1 MLTGLPKIAEITL
14 FLGLCLPSLL
24 FRWGD
29 IEKNPGPKYSS
40 LTFCHWNLNGLTAHY
55 SIKISLLQAYVTQHN
70 YDIICLSETFLTSSI
85 DSSDTR
91 ILIDGYNLI
100 RSDHPSD
107 SKRGGV
113 CIYYKEHIPLIKR
126 DDICTLDNSLVTKI
140 RSQNEKCFLTCIY
153 RSPSKNNEEIEN
165 FCANFDLLLS
175 NINEELPICSI
186 ITGDFNARC
195 SNWWKNDITNSV
207 GQELDSLTSSAAYA
221 QIIDKPTHIVNNSM
235 SCIDLVFCT
244 NANIIS
250 KHGVD
255 VSIFEKCHHN
265 TIFGKINIR
274 VPLPSA

>member
-1 MLTGLPKIAEITL
+1 MVILK
-14 FLGLCLPSLL
+14 
-24 FRWGD
+24 
-29 IEKNPGPKYSS
+29 KNTGPKYSS
-40 LTFCHWNLNGLTAHY
+40 LTFCHWNLNGLTAHD

-70 YDIICLSETFLTSSI
+70 YDIICLSKTFLNSSI

-126 DDICTLDNSLVTKI
+126 DDICTLDNCLVTEI
-140 RSQNEKCFLTCIY
+140 RLQSEKCFLTCTY
-153 RSPSKNNEEIEN
+153 RSPSQNNEEFEN
-165 FCANFDLLLS
+165 FCVNFDLLLS
-175 NINEELPICSI
+175 NINEEIPICSI
-186 ITGDFNARC
+186 ITGDFNARS

-207 GQELDSLTSSAAYA
+207 GQELEALASSAGYS

-235 SCIDLVFCT
+235 LCIDLIFYINT
-244 NANIIS
+244 NVIS

-255 VSIFEKCHHN
+255 VSIFEKCHRN
-265 TIFGKINIR
+265 VIFG
-274 VPLPSA
+274 